1 MPRINFFRLSK
12 NRKFNYTPRY
22 YQGKKDHN
30 IYDFGS
36 RIARS
41 REIFN
46 DNDYRNQWASQRLRS
61 RNRKNR
67 AVSRTLILIIL
78 VLVFL
83 FLYIIDF
90 EYTIFFN

>member
-12 NRKFNYTPRY
+12 NKKFNYTPRY
-22 YQGKKDHN
+22 YKGKKDHN

-36 RIARS
+36 KFARN
-41 REIFN
+41 RENFN
-46 DNDYRNQWASQRLRS
+46 TNDYRNHWASERIRS

-78 VLVFL
+78 VLVFF

-90 EYTIFFN
+90 DYTIFFN